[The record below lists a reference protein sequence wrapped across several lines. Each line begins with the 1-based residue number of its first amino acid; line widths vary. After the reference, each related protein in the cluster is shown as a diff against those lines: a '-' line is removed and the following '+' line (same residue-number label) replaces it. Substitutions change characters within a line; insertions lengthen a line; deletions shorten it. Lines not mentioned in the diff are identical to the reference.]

1 MKNLKKV
8 FISYSRRNL
17 NVVERLARDLQD
29 AGLEVWVDFRKIKGG
44 EAWRQA
50 IYNGIDES
58 EFVIACLSAS
68 AAESEWVR
76 RELEIAQQQ
85 KKLII
90 PVMLE
95 RAFEVIEQYPET
107 KVLLD
112 VQIIN
117 FADLNY
123 ERAFPTLLS
132 SLPGREATAN
142 YDDIDPSLIP
152 NPFKGLE
159 SFQETDN
166 DFFFGRGELVDKAV
180 VRLSAIVNDNEDA
193 RFMAFVG
200 ASGSGKSSLVR
211 AGLIPAIRAGRL
223 PGSDDYPI
231 VIFKPGN
238 KPVEAMAGRILPLIG
253 DVSLEMVVER
263 LNENHRALHDI
274 AGEIMKAA
282 PPEDRFTII
291 IDQFEEVFTRVEGD
305 EQMLFL
311 DLLHAA
317 VTAKNGRVLVLI
329 TMRADFFDRLSHF
342 PKLAGLFGH
351 NNIMIVADMTSEELR
366 NTIEGPAITVGL
378 VYDHGLPDRILAEV
392 QQQAGSLPLLQYS
405 LSQLFEQRDRRR
417 LTWDAYNAIG
427 GVRQAL
433 ARHAEKVYRSLNSA
447 EQDLMQRL
455 LLRLVEVSE
464 TGEATRRRV
473 RRDELSFERVSE
485 NSLNDLLD
493 KMTSS
498 NVRLLVSS
506 RELRADEDP
515 DETKPTVYVEVVHEA
530 LIREWQRF
538 QNWVRDDEE
547 NLRLST
553 EILKTAQE
561 WTTANKDDSYLLTQ
575 SRLDRALVW
584 VQTADASQ
592 LQRDFINVSSE
603 ARRKQEASERQQQA
617 YVATLEE
624 ASRSRLRLLVVVLL
638 IGVVISV
645 AFLIRSIFSE
655 QEAIAARQI
664 ADEQARLVRS
674 RALSQSV
681 LDVLAIPNSP
691 LALALAVEAN
701 SFENPPAIAQS
712 ALAQAAYLG
721 PRDVYEGSL
730 IAINMR
736 VLDLAYLENGAFA
749 LGASGQFLMLWNTVT
764 SEVLWREG
772 WPSTDALQT
781 GVISPDG
788 SLVAAVD
795 ALGNINVWE
804 LSSDTLQASFAN
816 MGGPAWDLAFRP
828 ESNELAIASNDGRIY
843 LWDIATGTVLQ
854 TFQGHGGRVLALDF
868 SSDGSRLASG
878 SVDNSVRIWDVETG
892 QALSAYTGHRA
903 WIRSVAFNAD
913 SSRVVAGA
921 SDGTVLVWDTQT
933 GTWLAELE
941 NAHQG
946 SVLHLDYNPNGESF
960 VSASSDGEIIVWDNR
975 LLTER
980 HRYSDYSGSV
990 SQVIYS
996 PDGVNLLSVGDNAR
1010 IIEWD
1015 VQPGAV
1021 LRRFETHTDWVQDV
1035 ALSPDG
1041 LWALSGGQ
1049 DGRLVLWEIG
1059 TGTVNREILHGG
1071 IAINSVAYSPNG
1083 ETAIIGLTNGELLLW
1098 DTLSWQALGVLTG
1111 HTEIIRDIVYSPDGH
1126 TVASAGDDGQLILWD
1141 VASQQIIRQLQNE
1154 QQIWSFDFTPDGLH
1168 IMFGDEAGA
1177 IGWWN
1182 TRTGELS
1189 PLNQSQEAA
1198 HHSDSVRAVAIS
1210 PDGRFAL
1217 TAADDLTLIRWD
1229 LRRGQPSVLNALE
1242 DVPDARIVA
1251 ISFSPDAR
1259 FALTASDDRNITMWE
1274 IETGEIIRR
1283 LEGHVNWVTAVEYSP
1298 DGRLAISASADNSLI
1313 LWRIDSQAE
1322 LLSWTINNR
1331 EIAVLDCRTRLV
1343 YALEQQC
1350 DSVGE
1355 LPALTPYPIGTLAA
1369 TSTAVAPATLS
1380 SQGTATAAF
1389 TSSPEPA
1396 PSETALPSVTPSEFT
1411 AVLGDNLGSLEE
1423 GATDIWLFEAQ
1434 AGDRLTIRLNAANPV
1449 SITGMNRR
1457 NEAGLDTVLILQD
1470 NQGKLIAENDD
1481 IVPRQHTN
1489 SELRSIELAN
1499 AGIYRIIVQS
1509 FGGASSG
1516 DYTLTIEREAP

>member
-1 MKNLKKV
+1 MKKV

-58 EFVIACLSAS
+58 EFVIACLSAP

-123 ERAFPTLLS
+123 ERAFPTLLG
-132 SLPGREATAN
+132 SLPGREIATN

-166 DFFFGRGELVDKAV
+166 DFFFGREALIDKAV
-180 VRLSAIVNDNEDA
+180 ERLSAIVNNNEDA

-200 ASGSGKSSLVR
+200 ASGSGKSSVVR
-211 AGLIPAIRAGRL
+211 AGIVPAIRAGRL

-238 KPVEAMAGRILPLIG
+238 KPVEAMASRLLPLIG
-253 DVSLEMVVER
+253 DVSLEMVMDR
-263 LNENHRALHDI
+263 LSENHRALHDI
-274 AGEIMKAA
+274 AGEIMRAA
-282 PPEDRFTII
+282 PPEDRFTLI

-317 VTAKNGRVLVLI
+317 VTSTNGRVLVLI

-351 NNIMIVADMTSEELR
+351 NNLVIVADMTSDELR
-366 NTIEGPAITVGL
+366 RTIEGPALAVGL
-378 VYDHGLPDRILAEV
+378 VYDHGLPDRIMEEV
-392 QQQAGSLPLLQYS
+392 LQQAGSLPLLQYS

-433 ARHAEKVYRSLNSA
+433 ARHAETVYRHLNSA

-473 RRDELSFERVSE
+473 RRDELNFERVSE
-485 NSLNDLLD
+485 NALNDLLD
-493 KMTSS
+493 MMTSS
-498 NVRLLVSS
+498 SVRLLVSS
-506 RELRADEDP
+506 RELRSDEDP
-515 DETKPTVYVEVVHEA
+515 DETKPTISVEVVHEA

-538 QNWVRDDEE
+538 RNWVRDDEE

-561 WTTANKDDSYLLTQ
+561 WQGANRDDSYLLTQ

-592 LQRDFINVSSE
+592 LQRDFINVSAE
-603 ARRKQEASERQQQA
+603 ARRKQEASDRQQQA

-624 ASRSRLRLLVVVLL
+624 ASRQRLRLLVAVLM
-638 IGVVISV
+638 IGVLISV

-655 QEAIAARQI
+655 QAANAARQV

-681 LDVLAIPNSP
+681 LDVLRIPNSP

-701 SFENPPAIAQS
+701 SFNNPPAIAQS

-721 PRDVYEGSL
+721 PRDVHEGSL
-730 IAINMR
+730 IASDMQ
-736 VLDLAYLENGAFA
+736 VLDLAYVEDESLA
-749 LGASGQFLMLWNTVT
+749 LGVSEQNLILWNTDS
-764 SEVLWREG
+764 SEVKWRIV
-772 WPSTDALQT
+772 WPHPDLIQTAAL
-781 GVISPDG
+781 SSDG
-788 SLVAAVD
+788 ALAAAVD
-795 ALGNINVWE
+795 AAANIVIWDARTGIEQQNFV
-804 LSSDTLQASFAN
+804 N
-816 MGGPAWDLAFRP
+816 PGGSAWYLAFRP
-828 ESNELAIASNDGRIY
+828 NSSELAIASNDGRIY
-843 LWDIATGTVLQ
+843 LSDGATGGSPRI
-854 TFQGHGGRVLALDF
+854 FEGHTGRVLTLDF
-868 SSDGSRLASG
+868 SIDGSRLASG
-878 SVDNSVRIWDVETG
+878 SVDNSVRIWNVDTG
-892 QALSAYTGHRA
+892 TTLSVYSGHPS

-913 SSRVVAGA
+913 ASRVVAGA

-933 GTWLAELE
+933 DSWLAEIE
-941 NAHQG
+941 NKHQG
-946 SVLHLDYNPNGESF
+946 SVLYLDYHPNGESF

-975 LLTER
+975 LLSER
-980 HRYSDYSGSV
+980 HHYSDYSGTV

-1021 LRRFETHTDWVQDV
+1021 LRRFEAHTDWVQDV

-1041 LWALSGGQ
+1041 LRALSAGQ
-1049 DGRLVLWEIG
+1049 DGRLLLWDLA
-1059 TGTVNREILHGG
+1059 TGTVTDEVLQGAAPIT
-1071 IAINSVAYSPNG
+1071 SVAYSPNG
-1083 ETAIIGLTNGELLLW
+1083 ETAISGLANGELLLW
-1098 DTLSWQALGVLTG
+1098 DTTNWRSLALLDG
-1111 HTEIIRDIVYSPDGH
+1111 HSEIIRDIAYSPDGR

-1141 VASQQIIRQLQNE
+1141 VASQQPLRSLANGN
-1154 QQIWSFDFTPDGLH
+1154 QIWSIDFTPDGLH
-1168 IMFGDEAGA
+1168 IIFGDEAGA
-1177 IGWWN
+1177 IGWWD
-1182 TRTGELS
+1182 TRSGELIILS
-1189 PLNQSQEAA
+1189 QNQEAA
-1198 HHSDSVRAVAIS
+1198 HHSDSVRSVAIS
-1210 PDGRFAL
+1210 PDGRYAL
-1217 TAADDLTLIRWD
+1217 TAADDLTLIRWQIT
-1229 LRRGQPSVLNALE
+1229 GGVPEVLNALE
-1242 DVPDARIVA
+1242 DVPEARIVA
-1251 ISFSPDAR
+1251 ISFSPDGR

-1274 IETGEIIRR
+1274 IQTGEIVRH
-1283 LEGHVNWVTAVEYSP
+1283 LQGHVNWVTAIEYSH
-1298 DGRLAISASADNSLI
+1298 DGRVAISASADNSLI

-1331 EIAVLDCRTRLV
+1331 EIATLDCRTRLV

-1350 DSVGE
+1350 DAEGLSPIATE
-1355 LPALTPYPIGTLAA
+1355 YPIGTVAA
-1369 TSTAVAPATLS
+1369 SSTAVQEATLS
-1380 SQGTATAAF
+1380 TAGTATATITA
-1389 TSSPEPA
+1389 SPEA
-1396 PSETALPSVTPSEFT
+1396 AASETAVPSATPVELT
-1411 AVLGDNLGSLEE
+1411 AVLGENRGNLAAGGIDS
-1423 GATDIWLFEAQ
+1423 WRFEAQ
-1434 AGDRLTIRLNAANPV
+1434 AGDILTIRVLADNPV
-1449 SITGMNRR
+1449 SDPEMNRR
-1457 NEAGLDTVLILQD
+1457 NENGLDTLLTLQSPE
-1470 NQGKLIAENDD
+1470 GKLIASNDD
-1481 IVPRQHTN
+1481 MLARENTN
-1489 SELRSIELAN
+1489 SELRQIEITR
-1499 AGIYRIIVQS
+1499 AGSYRILVQS
-1509 FGGASSG
+1509 FDGETNGA
-1516 DYTLTIEREAP
+1516 YTLSIERGDL